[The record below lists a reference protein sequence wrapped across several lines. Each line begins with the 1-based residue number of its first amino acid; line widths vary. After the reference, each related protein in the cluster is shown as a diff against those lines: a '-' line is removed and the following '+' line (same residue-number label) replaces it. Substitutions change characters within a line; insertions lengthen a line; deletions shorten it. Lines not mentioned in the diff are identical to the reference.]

1 MGRGLMSECV
11 VCGVDDSRG
20 AREAV
25 RVAAN
30 LSERLGRCLLLV
42 HVARVTRS
50 AHARGIP
57 YGHGESQ
64 EEEMK
69 AAARVLREITEEYGL
84 DARAESRLRV
94 GDPVER
100 LVEVAEEQR
109 AVMVVVGSRGRG
121 PLKSA
126 LLGSVSAGLAA
137 KAPCPVVVV
146 PPRHE

>member
-1 MGRGLMSECV
+1 MSGCV

-25 RVAAN
+25 RVAAD
-30 LSERLGRCLLLV
+30 LSERLGLRLLLV
-42 HVARVTRS
+42 HVARVNRS

-57 YGHGESQ
+57 DRHGESQ
-64 EEEMK
+64 EEEIK
-69 AAARVLREITEEYGL
+69 EAARVLREITEEHGL
-84 DARAESRLRV
+84 DARAEPRLQV

-100 LVEVAEEQR
+100 LVEVAEEQG
-109 AVMVVVGSRGRG
+109 AAMVVVGSRGRG

-137 KAPCPVVVV
+137 GAPCPVVVV
-146 PPRHE
+146 PPHHD